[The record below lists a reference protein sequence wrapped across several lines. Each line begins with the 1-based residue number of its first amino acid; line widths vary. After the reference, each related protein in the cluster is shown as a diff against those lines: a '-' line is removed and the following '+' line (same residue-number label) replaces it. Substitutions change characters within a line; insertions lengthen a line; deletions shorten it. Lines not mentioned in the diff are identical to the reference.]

1 MSGVC
6 LYKAGL
12 TVGRDRSVA
21 LRTISTVC
29 FGAKA
34 QMDAD
39 AVFNAPPASDGAE
52 KSLHPLYA
60 VSSVSTDRT
69 ENLSCSSNS
78 SWCYFCE
85 YAGET
90 GLCVDLRAH
99 VHELARRGYEV
110 PAIAKAVH
118 KIYKRD
124 LQPHC
129 ERVRPNG
136 QVEQAPAWSIE
147 SITRHLVYG
156 GEFDDVFQTSVVRNV
171 FTHLIM
177 RLQERVLT
185 ESGVVDESSRV
196 ALLHTIREQAN
207 WKRSVVAT
215 HATSSVPVSGPNKRK
230 KP

>member
-1 MSGVC
+1 
-6 LYKAGL
+6 
-12 TVGRDRSVA
+12 
-21 LRTISTVC
+21 
-29 FGAKA
+29 
-34 QMDAD
+34 MDTD
-39 AVFNAPPASDGAE
+39 AVFDAPSVGEGSE
-52 KSLHPLYA
+52 KSLHPLYT

-78 SWCYFCE
+78 AWCYFCE

-110 PAIAKAVH
+110 PAIAKAVY

-136 QVEQAPAWSIE
+136 QVEQGPAWSIE
-147 SITRHLVYG
+147 TITRHLVYG

-177 RLQERVLT
+177 RLQQRVLT
-185 ESGVVDESSRV
+185 EAGHVDEASRV
-196 ALLHTIREQAN
+196 ALLHTIREQSN
-207 WKRSVVAT
+207 WKRSIASLPS
-215 HATSSVPVSGPNKRK
+215 TSPAAPTNPNKRK